1 MPGELPA
8 GTVTFLFTDIED
20 STRLW
25 EEMPEQMAVA
35 LEVHDSIVRG
45 TIERRGG
52 YVFATGGD
60 GFCAAFS
67 TAPDAAEAAVE
78 TQQAL
83 LADPAAVPFRV
94 RIGLHTGE
102 ATERNRDYFGPEVN
116 RAARL
121 MATAHGGQIVVSDT
135 TKGLLRNR
143 LTLRPLGE
151 HRLRGLGRRMTL
163 HQVVADGL
171 PSEFPPLRSMGSFA
185 GNLPQQ
191 LSSFIGRDQLLADVA
206 ELLRANRLV
215 TLSGVG
221 GVGKTR
227 LALEVG
233 AEMADEFPDGVWLVE
248 LAPVGDPS
256 SVPAAIATALG
267 ITPQGDVE
275 LIDTVAEAVAGRRLL
290 LVVDNCEHVLDA
302 AGAAIGQ
309 ILGRSGN
316 AKVLATSRE
325 YLWVAGETLLSVSPL
340 ALEGG
345 IASDA
350 VKLFVERASSAR
362 AGFGLYDTQ
371 SAAAVTEICETL
383 DGLPLGIELAAARM
397 ATMSAVEVRDR
408 LGDRFRLLRGSERQP
423 ERQQTLQLAV
433 GWSYDL
439 LSDDERELLR
449 NASVFSGGF
458 DLAAIASVVD
468 DADEVDVL
476 ERLDSLVRKSLVVVN
491 HSASRTRY
499 GMFETIRQFAEA
511 ELSLAGGL
519 DRMRDRHAAHFG
531 QGASLRYQHWNGP
544 GWRGAVDWVEIELDN
559 LRTAFRWS
567 MQRGELEVATDV
579 AAHAALM
586 GFSVQ
591 LFETVGW
598 AEELLSAA
606 TEADVR
612 RLPRLYTAAGY
623 ACFVGR
629 AEAATANA
637 HRATELETDP
647 RYDPCEFGYATF
659 IEALGQVYCGH
670 LDRYIDLTGAVAAM
684 PSVSTQGYGIAAYL
698 DGLQSAGRVD
708 EALELT
714 DPAVVAARELGNP
727 YWISYTLWIVGLA
740 LSKVDKKRALLAW
753 DEGSEVVREHRVRFF
768 EGFIGRDAARLH
780 TAEGEPDAALK
791 LFGPAIDSFHQSGN
805 VPQLIITLASVPAL
819 FERIGR
825 LDAAATLLGAL
836 SRESS
841 SLHHVPELVDL
852 GTRLAAQLGES
863 RSKELASKGAMLD
876 LNDAAAYARE
886 QIELARKALTRQA
899 RHTIPAGL
907 TRREVEVLRLIAEG
921 RATREIAEQLFISS
935 KTADNHI
942 QHIYTKLA
950 VTNRAAATRWA
961 VEHEVVTS
969 AAAR

>member
-1 MPGELPA
+1 M
-8 GTVTFLFTDIED
+8 TFLFTDIED

-25 EEMPEQMAVA
+25 EEMSEQMAVA
-35 LEVHDSIVRG
+35 LEAHDGIVRG
-45 TIERRGG
+45 TIERHGG
-52 YVFATGGD
+52 YVFATSDD

-67 TAPDAAEAAVE
+67 TVPDAAEAAVE
-78 TQQAL
+78 IQQKL
-83 LADPAAVPFRV
+83 LADSVAVPFGV
-94 RIGLHTGE
+94 RIGIHTGE

-121 MATAHGGQIVVSDT
+121 MSTAHGGQIVVSDT
-135 TKGLLRNR
+135 TKVLLRNR

-163 HQVVADGL
+163 HQVLADGL
-171 PSEFPPLRSMGSFA
+171 PSEFPPLRSQGSFA

-191 LSSFIGRDQLLADVA
+191 LSSFIGRDQLLADVS
-206 ELLRANRLV
+206 ELMRANRLV

-256 SVPAAIATALG
+256 SVPAAIATSLG

-290 LVVDNCEHVLDA
+290 LLVDNCEHVLDA
-302 AGAAIGQ
+302 AGAAIAQ
-309 ILGRSGN
+309 ILGRAGN
-316 AKVLATSRE
+316 AKILATSRE

-340 ALEGG
+340 ALDGG

-350 VKLFVERASSAR
+350 VKLFVERASAAR

-371 SAAAVTEICETL
+371 SAAAVTEICATL

-423 ERQQTLQLAV
+423 ERQQTLQFAV

-439 LSDDERELLR
+439 LKDDERELLR
-449 NASVFSGGF
+449 DASVFAGGF
-458 DLAAIASVVD
+458 DLASIASVVEI
-468 DADEVDVL
+468 ADEVDVL

-491 HSASRTRY
+491 HSGAHTRY

-511 ELSLAGGL
+511 QLATGGGL
-519 DRMRDRHAAHFG
+519 PRMRDSHAAHFG
-531 QGASLRYQHWNGP
+531 REAWMRYENWNGP
-544 GWRGAVDWVEIELDN
+544 GWRAAVDWVEIELDN

-567 MQRGELEVATDV
+567 SQRGELEVATDV

-598 AEELLSAA
+598 AEELLPAA

-612 RLPRLYTAAGY
+612 RLPRLYTGAGY
-623 ACFVGR
+623 ACFIGR
-629 AEAATANA
+629 AEAAAVNA
-637 HRATELETDP
+637 HRATELEP
-647 RYDPCEFGYATF
+647 ESRYDPCEPGYATF

-670 LDRYIDLTGAVAAM
+670 LDRYIDLTGTVAAL
-684 PSVSTQGYGIAAYL
+684 PKVETRGYGIAAYL
-698 DGLQSAGRVD
+698 DGLQSAGRVE

-714 DPAVVAARELGNP
+714 DSAVAAARELGNP
-727 YWISYTLWIVGLA
+727 YWISYTLWIVGLVM
-740 LSKVDKKRALLAW
+740 SKVDPKRALLAW
-753 DEGSEVVREHRVRFF
+753 DEGADFVREHRVRFF

-780 TAEGEPDAALK
+780 TSEGEPEAALA
-791 LFGPAIDSFHQSGN
+791 LFGPAIESFRQVGN

-819 FERIGR
+819 FERVGR
-825 LDAAATLLGAL
+825 LDAAATLLAAI

-841 SLHHVPELVDL
+841 SFHHVPELADL
-852 GTRLAAQLGES
+852 GDRLTAQLGAE
-863 RSKELASKGAMLD
+863 RSKDLASAGAMFD

-886 QIELARKALTRQA
+886 QIDLARKALIRQA

-907 TRREVEVLRLIAEG
+907 TRREIEVLRLIAEG

-942 QHIYTKLA
+942 QHIYMKLA

-961 VEHEVVTS
+961 VDHEIVNSTV
-969 AAAR
+969 AR